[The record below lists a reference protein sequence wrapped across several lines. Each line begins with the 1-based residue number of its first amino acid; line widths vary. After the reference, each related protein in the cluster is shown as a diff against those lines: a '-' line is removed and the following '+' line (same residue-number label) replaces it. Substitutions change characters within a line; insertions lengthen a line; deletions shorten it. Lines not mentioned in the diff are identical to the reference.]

1 MHGDGRIY
9 QRGTTWWVEYWHRG
23 QQVRESSKS
32 PDRRVAQRLLQTRRR
47 TAGTAQF
54 IAPKTAQLPFHELP
68 ALYLTDQRVNR
79 RRSLDHAERYARNL
93 LAAFGG
99 DRALDVTADSIEAYR
114 DQRLADGLAPASVNR
129 ELAALRRMF
138 KLAVRKGKLPASPH
152 IETLDESGNVRE
164 GFLEPPEFEAVCAL
178 LPDYLQDAARFAY
191 LTGWRVG
198 AIRAL
203 EWRDVDLRARTL
215 QLHAAHA
222 KNKRAKLL
230 PLTAALLELIERR
243 AVARDLA
250 RPFVFPGAAGGRL
263 GDFRKAWK
271 RACATA
277 GVRGVVFHDLRRSG
291 ARNAVRAGVPE
302 QVVMELGGWRT
313 RAVFARYNVTSERD
327 LADAIARV
335 SDYVADRA
343 ADAPKIRPIHGEPAQ
358 NPHNRASG
366 GSSRKAETRVRRRFP

>member
-1 MHGDGRIY
+1 MRGDGRIY
-9 QRGTTWWVEYWHRG
+9 ERGAVWWVEYWHRG

-32 PDRRVAQRLLQTRRR
+32 TERRVAQRLLQTRRR

-54 IAPKTAQLPFHELP
+54 IGPKTEQVAFAVLTD
-68 ALYLTDQRVNR
+68 LYLTDQRVNR
-79 RRSLDHAERYARNL
+79 RRSLDHAERYVRNL
-93 LAAFGG
+93 LAAFGA
-99 DRALDVTADSIEAYR
+99 DRALDVTADRIEAYR

-164 GFLEPPEFEAVCAL
+164 GFLEPPEFEAVCAY
-178 LPDYLQDAARFAY
+178 LPGYLEAAARFAY
-191 LTGWRVG
+191 LTGWRTG

-215 QLHAAHA
+215 QLRAAHA

-243 AVARDLA
+243 AAARDLA
-250 RPFVFPGAAGGRL
+250 CPFVFPGAAGGRL
-263 GDFRKAWK
+263 GDFRKAWN

-313 RAVFARYNVTSERD
+313 RAVFGRYNITSERD
-327 LADAIARV
+327 LGEAIERV
-335 SDYVADRA
+335 SGYLAERA
-343 ADAPKIRPIHGEPAQ
+343 ADAPKIRPLHGEPAQ

-366 GSSRKAETRVRRRFP
+366 GPARAARTRVRR

>member
-1 MHGDGRIY
+1 
-9 QRGTTWWVEYWHRG
+9 V
-23 QQVRESSKS
+23 
-32 PDRRVAQRLLQTRRR
+32 
-47 TAGTAQF
+47 
-54 IAPKTAQLPFHELP
+54 
-68 ALYLTDQRVNR
+68 
-79 RRSLDHAERYARNL
+79 
-93 LAAFGG
+93 
-99 DRALDVTADSIEAYR
+99 
-114 DQRLADGLAPASVNR
+114 
-129 ELAALRRMF
+129 F
-138 KLAVRKGKLPASPH
+138 KLGVRKRKLPASPH

-178 LPDYLQDAARFAY
+178 LPDYLQDATRFAY

-215 QLHAAHA
+215 LLRAAHA

-230 PLTAALLELIERR
+230 PLTAALLDLIERR
-243 AVARDLA
+243 VAARDLA
-250 RPFVFPGAAGGRL
+250 CPFVFPGAAGGRL

-277 GVRGVVFHDLRRSG
+277 GERGVVFHDLRRSG

-313 RAVFARYNVTSERD
+313 RAVFGRYNITSERD
-327 LADAIARV
+327 LADAIERV
-335 SDYVADRA
+335 SGYVAERA

-366 GSSRKAETRVRRRFP
+366 GSSRKAGTRVTVDFLSGGALDRTGDLGIMRPFHGIASASHAHVASGISAPYGRRAEIELGMAAENSRPIPAPWIC